1 MAMAIAISIGLREQ
15 SILALIWMC
24 HWSTMAFGFLVEYIS
39 VPKAMVDTTSY
50 KYPIGP
56 TQFKEFHKKGRLH
69 PTVNGKYKN
78 GNTDY
83 RSDNRALKLISQD
96 QWELERPV
104 YDINDTAKSLG
115 VTSDYFIEAQRTNNY
130 IRYEHSRLP
139 PSAFFLFS

>member
-1 MAMAIAISIGLREQ
+1 
-15 SILALIWMC
+15 
-24 HWSTMAFGFLVEYIS
+24 MAFGFLVEYIS

-104 YDINDTAKSLG
+104 YDINDTSKALG

-130 IRYEHSRLP
+130 IRYKH
-139 PSAFFLFS
+139 PSLAT